1 MMGNDA
7 FVDSRL
13 RNGHRVDLPSI
24 LQPVPDRIEIA
35 TCQPIVFG
43 NRLITQARL
52 VKKRR
57 IETQIIYLER
67 RQPMPRRQADI
78 HRDAGADKENGFP
91 GDNGPG
97 NGGSGLLGKTVAAQ
111 PRDGNSGCFVA
122 AGQEVASDHG

>member
-1 MMGNDA
+1 MNLVSDLDISIVVGRVDDGEIECNDA

-13 RNGHRVDLPSI
+13 RDGHRVDLPSI
-24 LQPVPDRIEIA
+24 LQPMPDWIEIA

-57 IETQIIYLER
+57 IETQIIYHER

-78 HRDAGADKENGFP
+78 HRDAGADKE
-91 GDNGPG
+91 
-97 NGGSGLLGKTVAAQ
+97 
-111 PRDGNSGCFVA
+111 
-122 AGQEVASDHG
+122 